1 MNNTSRNS
9 QPGLTPQSKA
19 ARIELDEAVTLHFR
33 GNKAGALKALHQA
46 LEHNQALADEPF
58 TANLAQAITG
68 LPPAEALKSVLDAD
82 ESKELI
88 QIAKKERRA
97 TPQLHRDLTSL
108 FILMALFILA
118 IGFFI
123 WASNDDTFDIFNGRF
138 SKADVVSEN
147 STLDGYYYYVS
158 VLTDRAPEGGWPV
171 VVAFHGYGADAGQL
185 APLAETFNEA
195 GAIFVAPSLGTYE
208 PNPGDGPLQ
217 SVSRILAKVGE
228 EHPVQSRGA
237 ILLGFSQGGSFA
249 YRFSVYYSN
258 QVAGVVTAGAPELDP
273 ILPSRNIPYIFTW
286 GELDELQQF
295 VMPQALTIQNRGYN
309 VRTAIVPGVGHAVSQ
324 YAIDQVLLLLREP

>member
-1 MNNTSRNS
+1 MNNPSRNS
-9 QPGLTPQSKA
+9 QPGFAPQSKA

-46 LEHNQALADEPF
+46 LEHDPALAGEPF

-68 LPPAEALKSVLDAD
+68 LPAAEALKSVADAS
-82 ESKELI
+82 ESQELI
-88 QIAKKERRA
+88 YIAKKERRA
-97 TPQLHRDLTSL
+97 TPQVHRDRTSL
-108 FILMALFILA
+108 VLLVTLSILA
-118 IGFFI
+118 IVFFV
-123 WASNDDTFDIFNGRF
+123 WAINDDTFDIFNGRF
-138 SKADVVSEN
+138 SKADVVKQN
-147 STLDGYYYYVS
+147 ATLDGYHYYVS

-171 VVAFHGYGADAGQL
+171 VVAFHGYGSDATQM

-195 GAIFVAPSLGTYE
+195 GAIFLAPSLGTYE
-208 PNPGDGPLQ
+208 PNPGDGPLL
-217 SVSRILAKVGE
+217 SVSRMLAKVGE

-324 YAIDQVLLLLREP
+324 YAIDQVLLLLKEP